1 MACTAVGA
9 GRLCAGTEW
18 TAAGAPGVTVA
29 VGTAVEG
36 GAGACDRIGVRS
48 VVIEQGRQNGKPYRF
63 ESVEEYVLERRAGQ
77 WLAIR
82 AETTQ
87 R

>member
-1 MACTAVGA
+1 MYTTDVLTDYAQRRPSIGGRPAGA
-9 GRLCAGTEW
+9 G
-18 TAAGAPGVTVA
+18 TATC
-29 VGTAVEG
+29 E
-36 GAGACDRIGVRS
+36 RINVRS
-48 VVIEQGRQNGKPYRF
+48 VVIEQGRQSGKPYRF
-63 ESVEEYVLERRAGQ
+63 ESLEEFLLERRAGV